1 MLFTA
6 VKHGQFFKFCNFEA
20 RYLKNGRSYKKN
32 YLYPKS
38 SKSGQKCIGTKKI
51 TNIFFY
57 YLSQNFA
64 LWQKIALTQKNY
76 PNFFYSLDPLLS
88 EFKVKFRGHPFAY
101 TLTNTATE
109 LQITVLV
116 FFLYSH
122 RLKESMFI
130 ANIYTYVGLRF

>member
-20 RYLKNGRSYKKN
+20 RYLKNGRSHKKN
-32 YLYPKS
+32 YLYSKS

-64 LWQKIALTQKNY
+64 LWQKIALTQNFY
-76 PNFFYSLDPLLS
+76 PIFFYSLDPPLS
-88 EFKVKFRGHPFAY
+88 EFKVKIRGHPFAY
-101 TLTNTATE
+101 RCYSSNRTTMQPHLKF
-109 LQITVLV
+109 
-116 FFLYSH
+116 FFLD
-122 RLKESMFI
+122 LKF
-130 ANIYTYVGLRF
+130 